1 MISLKKTLFTIILIF
16 TIIFL
21 TGCANNNDENLD
33 TKVISELDYLD
44 SKIIGMLN
52 KLNNISFES
61 YSIISEKVKLSAN
74 DEKAKTE
81 EKGQEGSK
89 NNDGTE
95 NKEETEEN
103 NTINSTNMVENIEL
117 NKDRNNVNWD
127 ELKSEIEQLDE
138 SWAIIIL
145 DLYTLNASNNTILE
159 FSEQINNVMVEIKA
173 ENKQNALKALAKLY
187 SEIPK
192 LLKEIDIDENKQKIR
207 QTQSYAI
214 EAYILAEDMSNTQ
227 ISNNIMQAIN
237 EYSEIMSNIDYTKD
251 KSEKTNKI
259 YVLLNE
265 LSNSVIQKDSDVF
278 YIKYKNFMKEIETL

>member
-1 MISLKKTLFTIILIF
+1 MKKTLITIILIV
-16 TIIFL
+16 TIISL
-21 TGCANNNDENLD
+21 TGCSNNNDENLK
-33 TKVISELDYLD
+33 TKAISELDYLA

-61 YSIISEKVKLSAN
+61 YSIISKEVKLSSK

-81 EKGQEGSK
+81 EKGEESSGNESGEEKQE
-89 NNDGTE
+89 E
-95 NKEETEEN
+95 NKEKDN
-103 NTINSTNMVENIEL
+103 NTINSTNMVANTEL
-117 NKDRNNVNWD
+117 NKNRDDVNWD
-127 ELKSEIEQLDE
+127 ELKTEIEQLDE
-138 SWAIIIL
+138 SWAIIVL

-159 FSEQINNVMVEIKA
+159 FSKQINNVMVEIKT
-173 ENKQNALKALAKLY
+173 ENKQNTLNALAKLY

-192 LLKEIDIDENKQKIR
+192 LLKEINIDENKQKIR
-207 QTQSYAI
+207 QTQSYVI
-214 EAYILAEDMSNTQ
+214 QAYVLAEDMSNTQ
-227 ISNNIMQAIN
+227 ISNNIMSAIN

-278 YIKYKNFMKEIETL
+278 YIKYKNFMKEIEKL

>member
-1 MISLKKTLFTIILIF
+1 MVF
-16 TIIFL
+16 FL
-21 TGCANNNDENLD
+21 AGCANNNNENLE
-33 TKVISELDYLD
+33 TKAISELDYLD
-44 SKIIGMLN
+44 GKIIGMLN

-61 YSIISEKVKLSAN
+61 YSIVSEKVKLSAK

-81 EKGQEGSK
+81 EKGGEGSK

-95 NKEETEEN
+95 KEEETEDEN
-103 NTINSTNMVENIEL
+103 KTINSTNMVANTEL
-117 NKDRNNVNWD
+117 NKNRNDINWD
-127 ELKSEIEQLDE
+127 ELKEEIEE
-138 SWAIIIL
+138 INSSWTIVIL

-159 FSEQINNVMVEIKA
+159 FSEQINNVMIEIKL
-173 ENKQNALKALAKLY
+173 ENKQNTLNALAKLY
-187 SEIPK
+187 SGIPK
-192 LLKEIDIDENKQKIR
+192 ILEEINIDENKQKIR
-207 QTQSYAI
+207 QTQSYVI

-227 ISNNIMQAIN
+227 ISNNVMLAIN

-265 LSNSVIQKDSDVF
+265 LSNSVIQKDEDVF

>member
-81 EKGQEGSK
+81 EKGQEDSK

-117 NKDRNNVNWD
+117 NKDRDDVNWD

-192 LLKEIDIDENKQKIR
+192 LLKEINIDENKQKIR
-207 QTQSYAI
+207 QTQSYVI

-227 ISNNIMQAIN
+227 ISNSIMQAIN